1 MAKLESIN
9 RDDRLWGRARRELL
23 AQIDAD
29 FAATGDYTGRA
40 RVDPRIRLA
49 IAQVPRH
56 LFVPPGEEFLAYED
70 HALAIGY
77 GQTISQPFI
86 VALMTD
92 LLETQ
97 LDHTV
102 LEVGTGSGYQA
113 AVLSSLVRQL
123 YSIEV
128 VEELAASAA
137 ERLGR
142 LGYDNVEVRAGDG
155 AEGWPE
161 HAPYDGIVVTA
172 AARAVPPALVEQL
185 KTGGRLVIPLGGP
198 GGQDLRVLEKQPDG
212 SIKSRS
218 VLPVMF
224 VPLTGGEQER
234 G

>member
-1 MAKLESIN
+1 MVKPKTITS
-9 RDDRLWGRARRELL
+9 DDRLWGRARHELL

-49 IAQVPRH
+49 MAPVRRH

-97 LDHTV
+97 PDHTV

-128 VEELAASAA
+128 VEALAESAA
-137 ERLGR
+137 ERLER
-142 LGYDNVEVRAGDG
+142 LGYNNVEVRAGDG
-155 AEGWPE
+155 AKGWPE
-161 HAPYDGIVVTA
+161 HAPYDGIIVTA
-172 AARAVPPALVEQL
+172 AARAVPLALVEQL
-185 KTGGRLVIPLGGP
+185 KTGGRLVIPIGGP

-224 VPLTGGEQER
+224 VPLTKGKPE
-234 G
+234 